1 MKTLIGTVTSTKMA
15 QSAAV
20 NVSHTWTHPKYKK
33 TVKKSKQYIVDNKI
47 GAQISDT
54 VVIQET
60 RPVSKLKHFAI
71 TKIIEAAK
79 IVSTQKSK

>member
-1 MKTLIGTVTSTKMA
+1 MKTLIGTVTSTKMT

-33 TVKKSKQYIVDNKI
+33 TVKKSKQYIVDNKV
-47 GAQISDT
+47 GAKMGDT
-54 VVIQET
+54 VEIQEI
-60 RPVSKLKHFAI
+60 RPISKLKHFAI

-79 IVSTQKSK
+79 IVSAK